1 MEMSTIVGSAAAIA
15 STASFLPQAIKII
28 KSRDTD
34 SISGAMYAVSVGGCA
49 LWARYGVMLVSWPL
63 IVENLVCLVLS
74 GFILVMKALPQHK
87 KEKVADAFDPNA

>member
-15 STASFLPQAIKII
+15 SMASFLPQAVKII

-34 SISGAMYAVSVGGCA
+34 GISGAMYAVSVVGFA
-49 LWARYGVMLVSWPL
+49 LWSIYGFMLLSWPL

-87 KEKVADAFDPNA
+87 KEKIADALDPEA